1 METSDMRDA
10 PQDDATELL
19 LYRVRGE
26 FLEMPGLR
34 LTLGQAAR
42 LWHMDA
48 ASCAAVLMRL
58 VADRFLM
65 RTRSGAYVR
74 LDQT

>member
-1 METSDMRDA
+1 MRNA
-10 PQDDATELL
+10 TPDDASELL

-26 FLEMPGLR
+26 YLEMPGLR
-34 LTLGQAAR
+34 LTLEQAAR

-48 ASCAAVLMRL
+48 AICAAVLMRL

-65 RTRSGAYVR
+65 RTRNSAYVR
-74 LDQT
+74 LDQA

>member
-1 METSDMRDA
+1 MHAASSKDA
-10 PQDDATELL
+10 VDLL

-34 LTLGQAAR
+34 LTIEQATR

-48 ASCAAVLMRL
+48 ATCASVMMRL
-58 VADRFLM
+58 VADRFLT
-65 RTRSGAYVR
+65 RTRHGAYVR
-74 LDQT
+74 LDQA

>member
-1 METSDMRDA
+1 MRLA
-10 PQDDATELL
+10 IPDDASELL

-26 FLEMPGLR
+26 YLEMPGLR
-34 LTLGQAAR
+34 LTLEQAAR

-48 ASCAAVLMRL
+48 AICAAVLMRL

-65 RTRSGAYVR
+65 RTRNGAYVR
-74 LDQT
+74 LDQA

>member
-1 METSDMRDA
+1 
-10 PQDDATELL
+10 
-19 LYRVRGE
+19 
-26 FLEMPGLR
+26 
-34 LTLGQAAR
+34 
-42 LWHMDA
+42 MDA